1 MPEKNP
7 MEKKIK
13 ISYSIDEATAFYIE
27 GERVIPVGGITSQ
40 NIPYTHDEKW
50 EPQEK
55 SQAEA
60 EDKLK
65 KMLN

>member
-13 ISYSIDEATAFYIE
+13 ISHSIDETTAFYIE

-40 NIPYTHDEKW
+40 NIPYTHDEK
-50 EPQEK
+50 
-55 SQAEA
+55 
-60 EDKLK
+60 
-65 KMLN
+65 

>member
-13 ISYSIDEATAFYIE
+13 ISHSIDETTAFYIE

-40 NIPYTHDEKW
+40 NIPYTHDGK
-50 EPQEK
+50 
-55 SQAEA
+55 
-60 EDKLK
+60 
-65 KMLN
+65 